1 MAFTNYASQISSHNR
16 ATWCEQ
22 RLRLH
27 QREPFWVK
35 SPWGAR
41 HCGPW
46 PCLLGLAA
54 AQPGSQAKKPGDPR
68 VTIAITVGWLGAK
81 TSGSSRLRKPRC
93 PRNWVP
99 ELRRISSTGRTKPLT
114 SNAAKAQWWTAY
126 RHLSCPKN
134 GGHQVF
140 ELLSCAVAKPL
151 ARSLTT
157 LSRAPLFPCSLPPSS
172 CPLTHTDA
180 RILRKPYRSWTSLDL
195 QGDQNKT
202 VTHNFAMTTGRQLA
216 ERA

>member
-35 SPWGAR
+35 SPWRAR

-81 TSGSSRLRKPRC
+81 TSGSSRLRKPR
-93 PRNWVP
+93 
-99 ELRRISSTGRTKPLT
+99 
-114 SNAAKAQWWTAY
+114 
-126 RHLSCPKN
+126 
-134 GGHQVF
+134 F